1 MASSN
6 IFASPTIGMDDSA
19 NLSHIQQSVQRLRLQ
34 RIHVEKLRAETRDK
48 DRRIADLEADAER
61 ARRSGRATIE
71 LQQEAGRCRAQ
82 MILAEDRAR
91 RCEESASAE
100 RIELRKELEMA
111 RARETREREMAQRA
125 KDDAAEAQDVLAAE
139 CQRLRTECG
148 RQKVQ
153 LEQECVARRE
163 QAEHHSQLT
172 SELEHERERHDE
184 REGRHR
190 QHERDMQHQIDE
202 LLTEKAETEGKAR
215 TLTALASKQTTLI
228 EERDALVSKL
238 QGELEA
244 RERAQR
250 TSAQQIKDVEHRL
263 ELARRDASE
272 EAERLSS
279 ELREAREGA
288 SEQSAELKALRS
300 ARRTADERAAAAEHR
315 CSELS
320 EALAKRESDLSSHRH
335 RLNSCQGNYEE
346 QLARANE
353 LDVRLADTNA
363 QLRSLHA
370 AFTAFQE
377 RVEQDNNDRAKF
389 SQARLA
395 LLSEFCQ
402 EEQALHEVLGL
413 HSESVTGSTLSF
425 AQSPR
430 TRTPMAPPPP
440 PHVE

>member
-1 MASSN
+1 M
-6 IFASPTIGMDDSA
+6 
-19 NLSHIQQSVQRLRLQ
+19 
-34 RIHVEKLRAETRDK
+34 
-48 DRRIADLEADAER
+48 
-61 ARRSGRATIE
+61 
-71 LQQEAGRCRAQ
+71 
-82 MILAEDRAR
+82 
-91 RCEESASAE
+91 
-100 RIELRKELEMA
+100 
-111 RARETREREMAQRA
+111 
-125 KDDAAEAQDVLAAE
+125 
-139 CQRLRTECG
+139 
-148 RQKVQ
+148 
-153 LEQECVARRE
+153 
-163 QAEHHSQLT
+163 
-172 SELEHERERHDE
+172 
-184 REGRHR
+184 
-190 QHERDMQHQIDE
+190 
-202 LLTEKAETEGKAR
+202 
-215 TLTALASKQTTLI
+215 
-228 EERDALVSKL
+228 
-238 QGELEA
+238 
-244 RERAQR
+244 
-250 TSAQQIKDVEHRL
+250 

>member
-1 MASSN
+1 MPTSN
-6 IFASPTIGMDDSA
+6 IFASPTPTVDADDSA

-34 RIHVEKLRAETRDK
+34 RIHVEKLRAEMRDK

-61 ARRSGRATIE
+61 ARRSGRAAIE

-91 RCEESASAE
+91 RSEEAASAE

-111 RARETREREMAQRA
+111 RARETRAREMAQRSQ
-125 KDDAAEAQDVLAAE
+125 DDAAEAQNVLAAE

-148 RQKVQ
+148 RQKAQ

-163 QAEHHSQLT
+163 QAEYHSQLT
-172 SELEHERERHDE
+172 SELEHERERHSE
-184 REGRHR
+184 REARHR
-190 QHERDMQHQIDE
+190 QREHDMQRKVDE
-202 LLTEKAETEGKAR
+202 LLADKAETEGKLR
-215 TLTALASKQTTLI
+215 TLTALTGKQTTLI
-228 EERDALVSKL
+228 EERDVLVSKL
-238 QGELEA
+238 QAELEA

-250 TSAQQIKDVEHRL
+250 SSVQQIRDVEHRL

-272 EAERLSS
+272 ETERLSS

-288 SEQSAELKALRS
+288 SELSAELKALRL
-300 ARRTADERAAAAEHR
+300 ARRTADERATAAEHK

-320 EALAKRESDLSSHRH
+320 NALSQRESDLSSHRNQ
-335 RLNSCQGNYEE
+335 LASSQGNFEE

-363 QLRSLHA
+363 QLQSLHA

-402 EEQALHEVLGL
+402 EEQAMHEVLGL
-413 HSESVTGSTLSF
+413 QNDLMTGSALSF
-425 AQSPR
+425 ARSPG
-430 TRTPMAPPPP
+430 TPAVPPPTP
-440 PHVE
+440 YAE